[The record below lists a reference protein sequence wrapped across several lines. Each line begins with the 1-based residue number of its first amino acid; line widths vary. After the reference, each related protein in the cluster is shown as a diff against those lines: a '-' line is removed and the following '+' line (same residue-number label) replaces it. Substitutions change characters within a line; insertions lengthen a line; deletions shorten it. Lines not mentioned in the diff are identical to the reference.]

1 MVVIVLLLF
10 AGSAGTFAVFC
21 SEDLLAVGAAVA
33 AADNVEPA
41 AELFAIGS
49 NESFVLAALEVF
61 VVVVLLLGVLL
72 LLLLWP
78 PAVVITGALWTVLTW
93 DRGLEGGGREL
104 VNSIKII

>member
-1 MVVIVLLLF
+1 MLF

-72 LLLLWP
+72 LLLWP

>member
-21 SEDLLAVGAAVA
+21 SEDLLAVGVAVA

-72 LLLLWP
+72 LLLWP